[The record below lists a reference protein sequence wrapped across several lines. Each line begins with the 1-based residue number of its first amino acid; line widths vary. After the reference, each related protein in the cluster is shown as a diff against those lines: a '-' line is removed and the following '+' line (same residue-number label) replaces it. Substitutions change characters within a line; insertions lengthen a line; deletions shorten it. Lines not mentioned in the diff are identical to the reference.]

1 MPGKGTPQDSVQ
13 RTPTLGHPGSPT
25 HPDPTSSSPLTALS
39 SSSSQAHQTADDTD
53 RHQPSRAA
61 SPMQPVQT
69 SVPQHDKL
77 LQHLVDQLADMQTAI
92 KRLENSPASAPL
104 RRAPVGSTFNPAAT
118 RYIPP
123 HLMLDEAEPEEDDDG
138 ELGDPFTALDRM
150 SKTEKISL
158 RTGLRRFGV
167 KFRDF
172 VDIAQGRATPPPKS
186 SSPSRPR
193 SDPTPDR
200 SQPDI
205 SVPSF
210 SSVSAISGKVPHC
223 RPEFLGTFD
232 GNADELEVFLAQVN
246 DVARSDPDPAWMM
259 AVLRTLPI
267 VMVGDA
273 KAWHTGLTNE
283 EAAEM
288 TTLASWME
296 AMRESFP
303 VNQTLQRQQARDRKW
318 RPEAEGAS
326 AYYFIKLR
334 LLRAAHGQ
342 DQSDRYLTNEILD
355 GLPATFLAA
364 PPLTRSNPS
373 SVPALTAPALAP
385 RPPAP
390 QTGKPLGLSSSYD
403 PSRVTEAANGKP
415 RAYRRPDGQL
425 IELKRN
431 CATCG
436 AAHFTFEHDHLASAA
451 QLRVAEVDEEEYGE
465 VDETEDPD
473 ESGL

>member
-104 RRAPVGSTFNPAAT
+104 RRAPVGSTSNPAAT

-123 HLMLDEAEPEEDDDG
+123 HLMLDEAEPEKDDDG

-232 GNADELEVFLAQVN
+232 GNADELEVFLAQ
-246 DVARSDPDPAWMM
+246 
-259 AVLRTLPI
+259 
-267 VMVGDA
+267 
-273 KAWHTGLTNE
+273 
-283 EAAEM
+283 
-288 TTLASWME
+288 
-296 AMRESFP
+296 
-303 VNQTLQRQQARDRKW
+303 
-318 RPEAEGAS
+318 
-326 AYYFIKLR
+326 
-334 LLRAAHGQ
+334 
-342 DQSDRYLTNEILD
+342 
-355 GLPATFLAA
+355 
-364 PPLTRSNPS
+364 
-373 SVPALTAPALAP
+373 
-385 RPPAP
+385 
-390 QTGKPLGLSSSYD
+390 
-403 PSRVTEAANGKP
+403 
-415 RAYRRPDGQL
+415 
-425 IELKRN
+425 
-431 CATCG
+431 
-436 AAHFTFEHDHLASAA
+436 
-451 QLRVAEVDEEEYGE
+451 
-465 VDETEDPD
+465 
-473 ESGL
+473 